1 MGGIKA
7 DFISVLDGVRG
18 SLRISADQESEKQ
31 KREGNGMLSDFRSVR
46 IRFILRTTAKLGSPI
61 RFKKAK

>member
-31 KREGNGMLSDFRSVR
+31 KQERNGIFSDSV
-46 IRFILRTTAKLGSPI
+46 S
-61 RFKKAK
+61 